1 MSRDKDYAEYCLKAG
16 IENRNCSIDTTHY
29 EGCWDSGQ
37 KHYECALLEV
47 KRLRG
52 ESEAHMNPSDKYEQ
66 IKDIKRLNP
75 VELEA
80 TVVHHEQQIKDI
92 AAHLLELKQLVT
104 PMMEFKPPTKIFGPN
119 LEQILNAAGF
129 YRKKEWVGLTGAE
142 VNHIFAEN
150 VGYPERMMKE
160 VEAKLK
166 EKNGG

>member
-1 MSRDKDYAEYCLKAG
+1 
-16 IENRNCSIDTTHY
+16 
-29 EGCWDSGQ
+29 
-37 KHYECALLEV
+37 
-47 KRLRG
+47 
-52 ESEAHMNPSDKYEQ
+52 MNPTDLYEQ

-80 TVVHHEQQIKDI
+80 MVLKHDQQIKDL

-129 YRKKEWVGLTGAE
+129 YRKKEWVGLTEDEKYDCYLKIDVWSRCVEA
-142 VNHIFAEN
+142 
-150 VGYPERMMKE
+150 

-166 EKNGG
+166 EKNCG